1 MLEGDWKSECD
12 DRINAYDDWVKENGV
27 KWMLQEYGIQS
38 DMHSLETRME
48 YIAYLLDKV
57 EACDVPYCN
66 YAFTADYPFRLY
78 DGQKVVE
85 PEIVRMTVGK

>member
-38 DMHSLETRME
+38 DMHSLETVWNILRICWIRWKRVMCH
-48 YIAYLLDKV
+48 IAITHLQPTIRFV
-57 EACDVPYCN
+57 C
-66 YAFTADYPFRLY
+66 
-78 DGQKVVE
+78 
-85 PEIVRMTVGK
+85 MTDRK